1 MAIITY
7 EGFENY
13 SSFDAVKSYLN
24 YNNYG
29 TMSFISATD
38 ANGVTPRNGGSCI
51 KFTNSSRTY
60 PRFLIKS
67 PNNATN
73 SSGVFGFAWYPLL
86 PAGGGWGNITPIAA
100 IVDGSGRPHFYVTV
114 NRNLNVELRVL
125 NTPFQAGYH
134 CNYGSN
140 YSHVDHV
147 WNIPYFN
154 YDCDVGFDCNIQ
166 YYLLDHRGSDGNCDG
181 NHRADS
187 DGPSSTVLN
196 LLGSSN
202 SLITMNAWNYIEV
215 KYSLSTSTTGY
226 VQLKL
231 NRNANDSTLDI
242 DAQNVKTTFQS
253 SPSTNGLVFGIHWSR
268 NSANTASLHASTW
281 TSYFDD
287 IYWADLTGATNNNF
301 LGRVSCKK
309 FSYNNVVNYDMTT
322 PANSATALSNF
333 NETFSGVGSISTR
346 NTGNIV
352 GQTLDVRSTGVSNE
366 TLSPIFVRQYVQ
378 GYKTE
383 TASDIAL
390 GATDGVNNVAV
401 TGVGFNSDSINGT
414 LKFRDYDNAPDSNEW
429 TNQKIADTT
438 FKHTII

>member
-29 TMSFISATD
+29 SMSFISATD

-51 KFTNSSRTY
+51 KFVSSGDSNNKSAVF

-73 SSGVFGFAWYPLL
+73 SSGVFGFAWYPVL
-86 PAGGGWGNITPIAA
+86 PAGGGWGDITPIAT
-100 IVDGSGRPHFYVTV
+100 IVDANGRPHFFITI
-114 NRNLNVELRVL
+114 NSNLSIQLRVL
-125 NTPFQAGYH
+125 DTTYQARYHACWANSRYSNGGYVWNGPTFSYDCNKNGCNTAYYLTDGCDNNTPVSA
-134 CNYGSN
+134 S
-140 YSHVDHV
+140 VM
-147 WNIPYFN
+147 P
-154 YDCDVGFDCNIQ
+154 
-166 YYLLDHRGSDGNCDG
+166 
-181 NHRADS
+181 
-187 DGPSSTVLN
+187 
-196 LLGSSN
+196 LLGSSS

-242 DAQNVKTTFQS
+242 NAQNVKTTFQS
-253 SPSTNGLVFGIHWSR
+253 SASTNGLVFGIHWGR
-268 NSANTASLHASTW
+268 NSANTSNYQTSSIAW

-287 IYWADLTGATNNNF
+287 IYWADLTGATNNDF

-309 FSYNNVVNYDMTT
+309 FSYNNVTNYDMTT
-322 PANSATALSNF
+322 PSDSATALSNF
-333 NETFSGVGSISTR
+333 NETYSGIGTIATR
-346 NTGNIV
+346 NVGNIL
-352 GQTLDVRSTGVSNE
+352 GQTLDVRSTGVSSE

-378 GYKTE
+378 GYRTDA
-383 TASDIAL
+383 ASDIGIGMVN
-390 GATDGVNNVAV
+390 GADDVPVTNVG
-401 TGVGFNSDSINGT
+401 TNSDSINAT
-414 LKFRDYDNAPDSNEW
+414 LKFRDYDNAPDGSEW

-438 FKHTII
+438 FKHTITAIS